1 MYVILWKNI
10 VKKKKKMQNILWSL
24 YNKSVKIQKGKQTII
39 WRTEWQKD
47 NNGQENTTEKT
58 NVLETLEDP
67 GAFEG

>member
-1 MYVILWKNI
+1 M
-10 VKKKKKMQNILWSL
+10 KKYSENTKKMQNILWSL
-24 YNKSVKIQKGKQTII
+24 YNKSVKIQKGKQAII